1 MTESKIQTAIAASAV
16 GLTRHLM
23 ATRNLQQDDAYR
35 ILCSTETFKLLSN
48 PDTRLFLEPNDYLC
62 HCLDIETADGIN
74 ALYDF
79 IKPDV

>member
-23 ATRNLQQDDAYR
+23 VVRNLAQDEAYR
-35 ILCSTETFKLLSN
+35 VLCSTETFKLLSN
-48 PDTRLFLEPNDYLC
+48 PETRLFLEPNDYLYK
-62 HCLDIETADGIN
+62 CLDVETAKGIS

-79 IKPDV
+79 IKPEV